1 MEGFLD
7 YFSSR
12 SDDYE
17 RFRPRY
23 PAALFETLAAES
35 PTRSRAWDVA
45 CGSGQATAA
54 LAAQFE
60 QVTGSDASAE
70 QISHALPAGNIEYRV
85 ARAEEI
91 GAQAESIDLVTVAQA
106 LHWLDQERFFAEVDR
121 VLKPQ
126 GLLAAWGYRRV
137 FSESPRLDELLD
149 DFEERRVG
157 SYWPPEREILES
169 AYRGVEFPYPRL
181 FTPEFRLRATW
192 TLDEFLGYLSTWS
205 SVRRYEAS
213 LGRDPVEEARSEFLE
228 AWGEPERPLHFDWP
242 MPLYVGRKP

>member
-23 PAALFETLAAES
+23 PTALFETLAAES
-35 PTRSRAWDVA
+35 PARSRAWDVA

-54 LAAQFE
+54 LAVHFE
-60 QVTGSDASAE
+60 KVTGSDASSE
-70 QISHALPAGNIEYRV
+70 QISQALPAGNIEYRV
-85 ARAEEI
+85 ARAEAI

-106 LHWLDQERFFAEVDR
+106 LHWLDQDRFFAEVDR

-137 FSESPRLDELLD
+137 FSESPQLDELLD
-149 DFEERRVG
+149 DFEERQVG
-157 SYWPPEREILES
+157 AYWPAERAILDG
-169 AYRGVEFPYPRL
+169 AYHGVSFPYPRL
-181 FTPEFRLRATW
+181 PMPDFKLWATW

-213 LGRDPVEEARSEFLE
+213 VGRNPVDEARDAFLE
-228 AWGEPERPLHFDWP
+228 VWGEAERPMHFEGP